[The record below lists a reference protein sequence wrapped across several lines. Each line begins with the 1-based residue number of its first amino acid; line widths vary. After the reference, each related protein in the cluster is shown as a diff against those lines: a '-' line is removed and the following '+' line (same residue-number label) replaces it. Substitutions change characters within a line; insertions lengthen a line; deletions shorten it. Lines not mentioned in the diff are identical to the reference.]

1 MSLGRLDRA
10 GSLLSSVVDDRS
22 LLSSAG
28 PAGHS
33 GHGTIPRSH
42 SLVQS
47 IAEVVRVSLDPV
59 PGTIDKTAVWG
70 LYCMYAI
77 VGLMYGFVS
86 NYINIPICQYVFGPL
101 GEPGRAS
108 IQQCNISVSLTQMPW
123 NFKIFYGLLLDRI
136 TFFGS
141 RRKGWII
148 FGWSSSILILA
159 CMSAVAQNLADE
171 GNFATYMMLLMVM
184 CFFYIFSDVA
194 GDGMTIELSKLEPPE
209 TRGYILTTGQMVRFA
224 ATTVTNV
231 LGILGMNGKYY
242 YPSSKGRDTNDTIFS
257 FELTFW
263 EVHIVLVCLSLPLLI
278 LMSVLLQDPP
288 QQVVTTH
295 SASDVLKVMWKVMQT
310 KVMFYLIIFALG
322 NMAIASLLN
331 PAQNIIA
338 FIAAPSTLQN
348 SVGTFAGNAMFLMGV
363 YVFRRFFMNR
373 NWRMTFVWT
382 AAILA
387 LNNCFQLMVIYN
399 AWGVG
404 QDGWFYAFGS
414 NVLMIIQ
421 GIAQVLSSLAVV
433 EISPDGYEASVYEFL
448 TSIHN
453 AGITLNSNLQNLFVP
468 IFDLHGIAESYF
480 PSIRNPHPPED
491 LYNARMARATYF
503 TMAVNLAGALTFC
516 WFLPQQK
523 EQCKD
528 WAEDSW
534 WKRPSVGGV
543 NLLVGGGVLLFSV
556 LVSLLS
562 AFPET
567 NCLQIAGGP
576 GC

>member
-1 MSLGRLDRA
+1 
-10 GSLLSSVVDDRS
+10 
-22 LLSSAG
+22 
-28 PAGHS
+28 
-33 GHGTIPRSH
+33 
-42 SLVQS
+42 
-47 IAEVVRVSLDPV
+47 
-59 PGTIDKTAVWG
+59 
-70 LYCMYAI
+70 MYAI
-77 VGLMYGFVS
+77 VGLLYGFVS

-123 NFKIFYGLLLDRI
+123 NFKIFYGLFLDRVS
-136 TFFGS
+136 FFGS
-141 RRKGWII
+141 RRKGWIV
-148 FGWSSSILILA
+148 FGWSASLIILA
-159 CMSAVAQNLADE
+159 SMALLAQDLADE
-171 GNFATYMMLLMVM
+171 GKFATYMMLLMVM

-209 TRGYILTTGQMVRFA
+209 TRGYILTTGQMVRFG
-224 ATTVTNV
+224 ATTVTNL
-231 LGILGMNGKYY
+231 LGILGMNGSYY
-242 YPSSKGRDTNDTIFS
+242 YPPSRGRAANDTVFP
-257 FELTFW
+257 FELTFG
-263 EVHIVLVCLSLPLLI
+263 EVHIALVLLSLPLLV
-278 LMSVLLQDPP
+278 LMIILLQDPP
-288 QQVVTTH
+288 QQAVESH
-295 SASDVLKVMWKVMQT
+295 SASEVMSVMWKVMQT
-310 KVMFYLIIFALG
+310 KVMFFLITFALG

-348 SVGTFAGNAMFLMGV
+348 SVGTLAGNAMFLLGV
-363 YVFRRFFMNR
+363 FLFRKFFMTR

-382 AAILA
+382 TFLLA
-387 LNNCFQLMVIYN
+387 LNNGFQLMVIYN

-414 NVLMIIQ
+414 NILMIIQ

-433 EISPDGYEASVYEFL
+433 EISPAGFEASVYEFL

-468 IFDLHGIAESYF
+468 IFNLHGISQDYF
-480 PSIRNPHPPED
+480 PTKTNPNPPQHI
-491 LYNARMARATYF
+491 YNTRMADATYF
-503 TMAVNLAGALTFC
+503 TMAVNLVGALVFC

-523 EQCKD
+523 HQCKE

-534 WKRPSVGGV
+534 WKRPSIGFFNVI
-543 NLLVGGGVLLFSV
+543 LGGGVLAFSV

-562 AFPET
+562 AFPAT
-567 NCLQIAGGP
+567 NCLKIAGGP

>member
-231 LGILGMNGKYY
+231 LEIL
-242 YPSSKGRDTNDTIFS
+242 
-257 FELTFW
+257 
-263 EVHIVLVCLSLPLLI
+263 LPF
-278 LMSVLLQDPP
+278 
-288 QQVVTTH
+288 QQ
-295 SASDVLKVMWKVMQT
+295 
-310 KVMFYLIIFALG
+310 G
-322 NMAIASLLN
+322 
-331 PAQNIIA
+331 
-338 FIAAPSTLQN
+338 
-348 SVGTFAGNAMFLMGV
+348 
-363 YVFRRFFMNR
+363 
-373 NWRMTFVWT
+373 
-382 AAILA
+382 
-387 LNNCFQLMVIYN
+387 
-399 AWGVG
+399 
-404 QDGWFYAFGS
+404 
-414 NVLMIIQ
+414 
-421 GIAQVLSSLAVV
+421 
-433 EISPDGYEASVYEFL
+433 
-448 TSIHN
+448 
-453 AGITLNSNLQNLFVP
+453 
-468 IFDLHGIAESYF
+468 
-480 PSIRNPHPPED
+480 
-491 LYNARMARATYF
+491 ARY
-503 TMAVNLAGALTFC
+503 
-516 WFLPQQK
+516 Q
-523 EQCKD
+523 
-528 WAEDSW
+528 
-534 WKRPSVGGV
+534 
-543 NLLVGGGVLLFSV
+543 
-556 LVSLLS
+556 
-562 AFPET
+562 
-567 NCLQIAGGP
+567 
-576 GC
+576 

>member
-1 MSLGRLDRA
+1 MSLGRLDRV
-10 GSLLSSVVDDRS
+10 GSFLNSVVDDRS
-22 LLSSAG
+22 LLSGGLSAAHTSLG
-28 PAGHS
+28 
-33 GHGTIPRSH
+33 RSQ
-42 SLVQS
+42 SLGQS
-47 IAEVVRVSLDPV
+47 IAEVLRVSLDPL
-59 PGTIDKTAVWG
+59 PGTVDKKAVWG

-123 NFKIFYGLLLDRI
+123 NFKIFYGLLLDRLSLL
-136 TFFGS
+136 GS

-148 FGWSSSILILA
+148 FGWSSSLAILTFMA
-159 CMSAVAQNLADE
+159 GFAQNLADE

-194 GDGMTIELSKLEPPE
+194 GDGMTIELSKLEAPE

-231 LGILGMNGKYY
+231 LGILGMNGHYY
-242 YPSSKGRDTNDTIFS
+242 YPPDKRKDSNDTIFP

-263 EVHIVLVCLSLPLLI
+263 EVHIVLVCLTLPLLI
-278 LMSVLLQDPP
+278 VMSLLLQDPP

-295 SASDVLKVMWKVMQT
+295 SASDVVKVMWKVMQT

-322 NMAIASLLN
+322 NMAIASMLN

-348 SVGTFAGNAMFLMGV
+348 SVGTFAGNATFLIGV
-363 YVFRRFFMNR
+363 YLFRRHFMHR

-382 AAILA
+382 AGILA
-387 LNNCFQLMVIYN
+387 LNNGFQLMVIYN

-414 NVLMIIQ
+414 NILMIIQ

-433 EISPDGYEASVYEFL
+433 EISPAGYEASVYEFL

-468 IFDLHGIAESYF
+468 IFDLHGIAQSYF
-480 PSIRNPHPPED
+480 PTKTNPHPPQQ
-491 LYNARMARATYF
+491 LYNSHMAHATYF
-503 TMAVNLAGALTFC
+503 TMAVNLLGALTFC

-528 WAEDSW
+528 WAEDSI
-534 WKRPSVGGV
+534 WKRPSVGTV
-543 NLLVGGGVLLFSV
+543 NLLLGGGVLLFSV
-556 LVSLLS
+556 VVSLLS